1 MGMVRTMEYSAGMV
15 SQVFAFVETRETARL
30 MAAGLSMEEIWD
42 KVEVENLYQLKSP
55 DRLKRTFRYVYKRLS
70 SLPDGAVELLVQS
83 DTENAKLLT
92 LIGIMN
98 TDRLFFE
105 FVYEV
110 YRGKVILGERTID
123 DRDMNGFFDD
133 KISQSEEVASWSEAG
148 IKKLKSCYLKN
159 LADAGLIES
168 TKTREI
174 RHALVN
180 YRIEELLVNN
190 GMSAYISAVKGV

>member
-1 MGMVRTMEYSAGMV
+1 MEYSAGMV

-42 KVEVENLYQLKSP
+42 KVETENLYQLKSP

>member
-1 MGMVRTMEYSAGMV
+1 MEYSAGMV